1 MNVTLDKE
9 LPLIFRSKR
18 AIGKISRSRSSSRFG
33 RPSRGSGFLKQ
44 LLFKGL
50 KIGALLGAVGVI
62 VGFSVSFYYM
72 RHLPDVDTIS
82 TYIPAETTKI
92 YSADG
97 IILAELH
104 KEENRIRIPIDQIS
118 KTLQK
123 TVIAMEDTDFY
134 KHNGINIKG
143 IMRALYRDIIAMAF
157 VEGGSTL
164 TQQLARNLFLE
175 KQKKI
180 ERKIKEILM
189 ALEIER
195 KYTKVEILELYLNQ
209 VYINNL
215 LHH

>member
-1 MNVTLDKE
+1 M
-9 LPLIFRSKR
+9 IFRSKR
-18 AIGKISRSRSSSRFG
+18 AIGKLSRSSGSARFG
-33 RPSRGSGFLKQ
+33 RSNNKFSFVRFFMGKIVKISLVAGAIGCLIAFLVAMFYSRK
-44 LLFKGL
+44 
-50 KIGALLGAVGVI
+50 
-62 VGFSVSFYYM
+62 
-72 RHLPDVDTIS
+72 LPDIDSIS

-97 IILAELH
+97 VILAELH
-104 KEENRIRIPIDQIS
+104 KEENRIRIPIDNIS
-118 KTLQK
+118 EILQQ

-134 KHNGINIKG
+134 KHNGINLKG

-189 ALEIER
+189 ALE
-195 KYTKVEILELYLNQ
+195 K
-209 VYINNL
+209 
-215 LHH
+215 